1 MVAIECMPGKYKR
14 NGKDKEYVT
23 DHTTAMRVR
32 AETRERLKNELNR
45 GETYDKLIN
54 RLLYEHGLLKKV
66 AYKREGVYI
75 KGETNA
81 LLVEENGMRTIFDT
95 IGPGEQQL
103 FAPDYISI
111 KFILRETG
119 SEIRRLIPT
128 RTCDCRWLTEQERE
142 EIEKSGLII

>member
-1 MVAIECMPGKYKR
+1 MPGKYKR

-45 GETYDKLIN
+45 GETYDKLLN
-54 RLLYEHGLLKKV
+54 RLLDEHKLLKTV
-66 AYKREGVYI
+66 AYKQEGIYVNG
-75 KGETNA
+75 KTKT

-95 IGPGEQQL
+95 IGDCEQQL

-119 SEIRRLIPT
+119 GEIRRLIPT
-128 RTCDCRWLTEQERE
+128 RTCDCKWLTERERE
-142 EIEKSGLII
+142 VIEKTGLII